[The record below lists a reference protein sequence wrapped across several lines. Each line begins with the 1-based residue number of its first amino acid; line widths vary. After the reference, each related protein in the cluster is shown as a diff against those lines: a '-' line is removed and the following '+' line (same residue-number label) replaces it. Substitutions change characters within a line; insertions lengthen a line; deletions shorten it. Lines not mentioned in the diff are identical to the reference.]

1 MSVKPLITIRE
12 AADIAGM
19 SVVTLRRFLKAR
31 AHIEPGLLV
40 RAEGER
46 IWRVQREALRKVL
59 GATDE
64 DLRSKVERNSRRI
77 EACEADIKG
86 LKRQVAGI

>member
-1 MSVKPLITIRE
+1 MKPLITIRE

-19 SVVTLRRFLKAR
+19 TVVTLRRFLKAR

-46 IWRVQREALRKVL
+46 TWRVQREALKRVL

-64 DLRSKVERNSRRI
+64 DLRSVVERHGKI
-77 EACEADIKG
+77 LDEHTADIKG
-86 LKRQVAGI
+86 LKRAVAGI